1 MLLLQ
6 DIIRAP
12 LNKDVEIV
20 VRQANRANMRET
32 LKEVEKKGIRRII
45 GHLNIQDTYNL
56 LKAVSTQGSDSVQD
70 KEYLE
75 SVLLS
80 RKNKIRKKS
89 SLSIHPFFCPYLSS
103 QLFIY
108 F

>member
-1 MLLLQ
+1 MVPDLLLLQ

-56 LKAVSTQGSDSVQD
+56 LKAVSTQG
-70 KEYLE
+70 K
-75 SVLLS
+75 
-80 RKNKIRKKS
+80 
-89 SLSIHPFFCPYLSS
+89 
-103 QLFIY
+103 
-108 F
+108 